1 MLIFS
6 TGYPAQD
13 TTNQEPKL
21 KLIALKFYADQY
33 QLLKLQ
39 GPIFTDLSNK
49 FDNSPVLFVTLDFT
63 NKTTK
68 KNANLTMQAL
78 GLGSQPHTKAPA
90 ICIVDAE
97 ESRKVLET
105 FTVKLTLDEMC
116 SLLKHICNTSYIKSD
131 VRWKIKLIIRNSEPY
146 CL

>member
-6 TGYPAQD
+6 TGIISAQD

-21 KLIALKFYADQY
+21 KLIALKFYADWCSTC
-33 QLLKLQ
+33 KTM

-78 GLGSQPHTKAPA
+78 GLSSLLATYKGTGY
-90 ICIVDAE
+90 IVLVDAK
-97 ESRKVLET
+97 SRKVLET

-116 SLLKHICNTSYIKSD
+116 SLLKQH
-131 VRWKIKLIIRNSEPY
+131 L
-146 CL
+146 